1 MLFLPLFIHSFSF
14 EQPLFVPAFLITICT
29 KEIFINVSR
38 IVLSMFSHL
47 QTRAETIGT
56 VVGFSS
62 GILLSVAMIFVYT
75 LLFRFMFST
84 LISIWAALFI
94 AGLALWW
101 WLR

>member
-1 MLFLPLFIHSFSF
+1 
-14 EQPLFVPAFLITICT
+14 
-29 KEIFINVSR
+29 
-38 IVLSMFSHL
+38 MFSHL